1 METTVNNMKSIS
13 KMDALRHVG
22 ILKEYGWK
30 ACKVFPISRTLC
42 GDPMKSVALWYGHR
56 ILATFKTFKEA
67 YAFRRELW
75 TTF

>member
-1 METTVNNMKSIS
+1 METTANNMKSIS

-30 ACKVFPISRTLC
+30 ACKVFPISRTFC
-42 GDPMKSVALWYGHR
+42 GDPMKSVGLWYGHH
-56 ILATFKTFKEA
+56 ILTTFKTFKEA

-75 TTF
+75 ATF

>member
-1 METTVNNMKSIS
+1 METMVQDMKDIS
-13 KMDALRHVG
+13 KMEALRHVG

-30 ACKVFPISRTLC
+30 ACKVFPISRTFC
-42 GDPMKSVALWYGHR
+42 GDPMKSVVLWYGHR

-75 TTF
+75 ATF